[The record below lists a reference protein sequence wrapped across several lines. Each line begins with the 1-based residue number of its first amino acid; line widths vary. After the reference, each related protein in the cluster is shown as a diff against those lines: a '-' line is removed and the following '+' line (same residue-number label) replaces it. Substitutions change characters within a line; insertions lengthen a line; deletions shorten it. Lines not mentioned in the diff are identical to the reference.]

1 VEAQTSMSQFNTQVL
16 PAQSKGDF
24 DRAVDLAAAQL
35 RLGEVVG
42 VPTETVYG
50 LAGNALSGAAVRKI
64 FDIKGRPQSN
74 PLIVHVADWAM
85 VEQCTYE
92 WDAVAKQLAKAFW
105 PGPLTIVVRRSDL
118 IPNEVTA
125 GGETVAIRW
134 PSHPIMQAVIKAAG
148 FPLAAP
154 SANLSNALSPTQA
167 HHVVSQLNGAIPLVV
182 DGGHAAVGIE
192 STVVDL
198 VHRPA
203 RILRPGMV
211 QRAALEAACDSLAWE
226 SQGGPKTESDVSRSP
241 GLLKQHYSP
250 RARLMMV
257 SWASQENLEDVVRAT
272 GLNRAMI
279 SVMTYDQIPD
289 GAGFARVSV
298 IPDDAEAYAR
308 ALFSELHLCDEA
320 GSELILVE
328 ALPESAEWD
337 GIRDRLQRASAKG
350 SG

>member
-1 VEAQTSMSQFNTQVL
+1 MEAQIFMSQFNTQVL
-16 PAQSKGDF
+16 PTHSKHDF

-35 RLGEVVG
+35 RLGEVVA

-50 LAGNALSGAAVRKI
+50 LAGNALSGAAVRRI
-64 FDIKGRPQSN
+64 FETKGRPQSN
-74 PLIVHVADWAM
+74 PLIVHVADWSM
-85 VEQCTYE
+85 IEQCALE
-92 WDAVAKQLAKAFW
+92 WDTVASQLAKAFW
-105 PGPLTIVVRRSDL
+105 PGPLTLVVRKSHL
-118 IPNEVTA
+118 IPSEVTA

-154 SANLSNALSPTQA
+154 SANRSNALSPTQA
-167 HHVVSQLNGAIPLVV
+167 RHVVSQLNGAIPLVV
-182 DGGHAAVGIE
+182 DGGHSAVGIE

-211 QRAALEAACDSLAWE
+211 QRAALEAACDFLDWE
-226 SQGGPKTESDVSRSP
+226 PEGGPYTQDKVNRSP
-241 GLLKQHYSP
+241 GMLKQHYSP
-250 RARLMMV
+250 QARLMIV
-257 SWASQENLEDVVRAT
+257 SWASQMDLETIVRTT
-272 GLNRAMI
+272 GLARSEI

-320 GSELILVE
+320 GSALILVE
-328 ALPESAEWD
+328 ALPERAEWD
-337 GIRDRLQRASAKG
+337 GIRDRLQRASAKE
-350 SG
+350 SV